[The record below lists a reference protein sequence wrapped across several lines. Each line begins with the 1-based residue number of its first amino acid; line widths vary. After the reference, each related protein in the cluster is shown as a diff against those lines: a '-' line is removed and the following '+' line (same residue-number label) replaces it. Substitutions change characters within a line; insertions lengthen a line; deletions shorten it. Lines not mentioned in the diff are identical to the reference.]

1 MSNKLRSEKNCL
13 NCGHFVADHFCSHCG
28 QENIET
34 KETFKHQLSHVI
46 GDITHFDSKFLQTVK
61 FLFTKPGL
69 LTLEYLK
76 GKRVRYVHPVRLF
89 VFTSFL
95 FFFFHS
101 IIPDVHKD
109 ATDEKSFDDHLKDE
123 LKDVKTKEDSDGI
136 INAYKLSRALGT
148 PFGEKNKTIEEN
160 IKDTSK
166 QINIIDNGFVVL
178 STDADDTMAQNIKNT
193 FDRNLTNREDY
204 LHEQDSL
211 PKNKRDGYFLKKLKV
226 FFITGKD
233 KTPQEF
239 IHEFFENF
247 MHKMH
252 YWIFLLFPFFAL
264 ILKIV
269 YRKKKFYYADH
280 LIFGFHLHTII
291 LLLLLINFTVSRLLD
306 VSLTD
311 WVYLG
316 IFVYLFL
323 SLKRIYNDSYLKT
336 FFKSLLIYIF
346 YSFFVLIFIV
356 LAMASLI
363 FL

>member
-101 IIPDVHKD
+101 IIPDLHSNGDEHYKEYQLKEALKNAKTKD
-109 ATDEKSFDDHLKDE
+109 DSDE
-123 LKDVKTKEDSDGI
+123 LKKSYQLGNLLGKELSGKADKSQKTKIG
-136 INAYKLSRALGT
+136 
-148 PFGEKNKTIEEN
+148 
-160 IKDTSK
+160 DTSTK
-166 QINIIDNGFVVL
+166 NISIVDNGFVVL
-178 STDADDTMAQNIKNT
+178 STDAGDSVINNT
-193 FDRNLTNREDY
+193 FNRNLNSEEDY
-204 LHEQDSL
+204 KIEQDSL

-226 FFITGKD
+226 FFINGKD

-356 LAMASLI
+356 LAMGSLI

>member
-1 MSNKLRSEKNCL
+1 MSNKLRTEKNCL

-61 FLFTKPGL
+61 YLFIKPGF

-101 IIPDVHKD
+101 IIPDLHSTHKVGITE
-109 ATDEKSFDDHLKDE
+109 AEFKEALKNA
-123 LKDVKTKEDSDGI
+123 KTKDDSNEI
-136 INAYKLSRALGT
+136 IKSYKIGYLFGKELG
-148 PFGEKNKTIEEN
+148 EN
-160 IKDTSK
+160 IDKSQKTNIEDTGKKNIS
-166 QINIIDNGFVVL
+166 IIDNGFVVF
-178 STDADDTMAQNIKNT
+178 STDADDTLINNT
-193 FDRNLTNREDY
+193 FNKNLNTEADY
-204 LHEQDSL
+204 KKQQDSL
-211 PKNKRDGYFLKKLKV
+211 PKNKRDGFFIKKLKL
-226 FFITGKD
+226 FFINEKA
-233 KTPQEF
+233 KSPQEF
-239 IHEFFENF
+239 VHDYLENF

-269 YRKKKFYYADH
+269 YRKNKLYYADH

-291 LLLLLINFTVSRLLD
+291 LLLLLINFTINRLFD
-306 VSLTD
+306 VSITD
-311 WVYLG
+311 WVYFG

-346 YSFFVLIFIV
+346 YSFFVMIFIV